1 MPLNLRKFGV
11 YLSIL
16 FLARMCVSQE
26 GQTLSGY
33 VKDLNTRRPIA
44 NALVSA
50 VGGAAKSDEPTDVR
64 GRFLLTLSRSVK
76 RGDNV
81 RIQVTKPG
89 YETYDEIVTV
99 STIALEFVL
108 TPKLKPPK
116 QARKSRPD
124 TPVQNNVDKLAAQP
138 PVRIDPGY
146 RWESLITIENAAGDP
161 VPNVHVLLIAANA
174 TYIEGLSDSAGHV
187 FLKSQVNDKPRT
199 VFCAVPLFAARL
211 ERGYSPNKTLIIT
224 LKAKPT
230 GGSLLIRDGVGELPG
245 LSGLLN
251 PILDT
256 LGRTYIYAHN
266 VAINDGKLQPVN
278 FSRNEPLKVED
289 NENHRFRVVIIEI
302 IGSSSLLE
310 YDKEN

>member
-1 MPLNLRKFGV
+1 MFLNIRKFGV
-11 YLSIL
+11 YLLIL
-16 FLARMCVSQE
+16 FLAKICVSQE

-50 VGGAAKSDEPTDVR
+50 VGGAAKSDEPTDVH

-116 QARKSRPD
+116 QARKSKPD
-124 TPVQNNVDKLAAQP
+124 TPVQSNVDKLAAQP

-146 RWESLITIENAAGDP
+146 RWESFITIENPAGDP
-161 VPNVHVLLIAANA
+161 VPNVHVLLIASNA
-174 TYIEGLSDSAGHV
+174 TYIEGLSDPSGHV
-187 FLKSQVNDKPRT
+187 FLKSEVTEKPRT
-199 VFCAVPLFAARL
+199 VFCAVPLFAAYL
-211 ERGYSPNKTLIIT
+211 ERGYSPNKALTIR

-230 GGSLLIRDGVGELPG
+230 GGSVLIRDGVGEVPG
-245 LSGLLN
+245 LSGFLN

-256 LGRTYIYAHN
+256 FGRTYIYAHN

-278 FSRNEPLKVED
+278 FSRNEPLKLED
-289 NENHRFRVVIIEI
+289 NENHRFRVVIVEI

-310 YDKEN
+310 YDKES